1 MPYTKTI
8 PLDNWHAIRKL
19 YIYLQN
25 QKHPRHAEYAIEK
38 MRSAHPMLSPAQLM
52 AEVEKTFRHMTS
64 ERRGGRP
71 IKNFFT
77 FHICRMPDYAWPTPE
92 EREEFAR
99 CYVANAAPDGLAMWC
114 WHAHRGSG
122 GDDLNVFVANL
133 TSLERPRARRR
144 SDINPISEARDIA
157 DVITENLN
165 EKRRRQGRSLIVT
178 MPERLRQIAAEKRGA
193 SVEEQL
199 ARHPQPVYLQNLR
212 TVLEELGHEVTRLN
226 TDNDSISV
234 RFRYPDEDA
243 EKAGKRRAKRFRL
256 TTLLGE
262 VARQR
267 KTRERTPEVVPQI
280 TPEAVR
286 AEARAAA
293 FNLLRDEDVDRLI
306 EKWSHKQVP
315 GAPKPLRK
323 PPQGPGRVR

>member
-1 MPYTKTI
+1 MPYTKVI
-8 PLDNWHAIRKL
+8 PLDSWHAIHKL
-19 YIYLQN
+19 YAYLQN
-25 QKHPRHAEYAIEK
+25 SKHPNHAEYTIEK
-38 MRSAHPMLSPAQLM
+38 MKSAHATLTPIQLM
-52 AEVEKTFRHMTS
+52 AEVEKAFRKMTS
-64 ERRGGRP
+64 ERHGGRP
-71 IKNFFT
+71 IKNLFT
-77 FHICRMPDYAWPTPE
+77 LHICRMPDGAWPTPE
-92 EREEFAR
+92 EREEFASH
-99 CYVANAAPDGLAMWC
+99 YIANIAPDGLAMWC
-114 WHAHRGSG
+114 WHANHGSG

-165 EKRRRQGRSLIVT
+165 EKRRQQGRPLILT

-199 ARHPQPVYLQNLR
+199 ARHPQPVYLENLR
-212 TVLEELGHEVTRLN
+212 TVLGELGHEVTRFN
-226 TDNDSISV
+226 ADKDSISI

-267 KTRERTPEVVPQI
+267 KTRERTLEVVPQI
-280 TPEAVR
+280 TPETVR
-286 AEARAAA
+286 AQEQAAA
-293 FNLLRDEDVDRLI
+293 FDLLRDEDLERLI
-306 EKWSHKQVP
+306 EEWSRKQMP
-315 GAPKPLRK
+315 SAPKPLRK